1 MNQKKNYYDIL
12 GLTPGA
18 SSEEI
23 RRAYRILA
31 RRYHP
36 DVNPGAES
44 TEKFRAIA
52 EAYEFL
58 TDAKK
63 KVSLD
68 EIYSA
73 QARTAFVEKIKAY
86 EEAQKRA
93 KQYQAEQSAARSRVS
108 PAKKKIKSR
117 SAKSKESLVSVAR
130 QWLDEKYAKA
140 KNYIK
145 RARSPRAVSL
155 LELPLTL
162 VEAVYGGKKV
172 VDIPESSK
180 KIKKISIKVPKGT
193 RPGEILKLRR
203 KDEELIFIIKILP
216 HKKFSLE
223 QRGLC
228 FTIELSFSEVIQGAS
243 VILPTPDG
251 EVTLHI
257 PPKTKNGVEFK
268 LKEKGIVERDG
279 TRGDLY
285 VKVAIQIPDD
295 PSSITQSFPAPASRP
310 ATGSTFE
317 SLLSGN

>member
-1 MNQKKNYYDIL
+1 VNQKKNYYDIL

-93 KQYQAEQSAARSRVS
+93 KQYQTDQAAARERLS
-108 PAKKKIKSR
+108 PAKKKIKSKPI
-117 SAKSKESLVSVAR
+117 KSKESLVTIAR
-130 QWLDEKYAKA
+130 QWFDEKYVKA
-140 KNYIK
+140 KNFIK
-145 RARSPRAVSL
+145 RAKSPRAVSL

-162 VEAVYGGKKV
+162 AEAVYGGKKV
-172 VDIPESSK
+172 VDIPDSTM
-180 KIKKISIKVPKGT
+180 KIKKISIKIPKGT
-193 RPGEILKLRR
+193 RPGEMLKLRR
-203 KDEELIFIIKILP
+203 KNEELVFIIKILP
-216 HKKFSLE
+216 HKKIALE
-223 QRGLC
+223 QKGIC
-228 FTIELSFSEVIQGAS
+228 FTIEVSFSEAVQGSS
-243 VILPTPDG
+243 VLLPTPDG
-251 EVTLHI
+251 EVSLHI
-257 PPKTKNGVEFK
+257 PPKTRSGMEFK

-285 VKVAIQIPDD
+285 VKVIIQIPDD
-295 PSSITQSFPAPASRP
+295 VSSITQSFPTPSSRP
-310 ATGSTFE
+310 TAGSTFE
-317 SLLSGN
+317 SLLSGS